1 MIYKTANVCAV
12 ISAEKPE
19 IVALFYVRVSLQK
32 NQYITIYLIRA
43 FNLWEMICKTPNAMY
58 KK

>member
-12 ISAEKPE
+12 ISAENPE
-19 IVALFYVRVSLQK
+19 IATFFYVRVSLQK

-43 FNLWEMICKTPNAMY
+43 FNLWEMICKMADVMS
-58 KK
+58 KE